1 MLNSDVNT
9 ILSEKVEYDL
19 YLFKQ
24 VLGIY
29 LSLLLYPNSKDK
41 RILLMYFYNDNVLY
55 SKLEKEILKEIKK
68 QKDNEN
74 IREICEEMIDK
85 MDKIFFRLFNY
96 NEWILDGFFDAFA
109 TNDLSRASLPPKKF
123 DVLDENSKN
132 EFVKKLKMY
141 KD

>member
-1 MLNSDVNT
+1 MLNNDVKAM
-9 ILSEKVEYDL
+9 LSEKREYDL

-24 VLGIY
+24 VLGTY

-41 RILLMYFYNDNVLY
+41 RILLMYFYDENVLY

-68 QKDNEN
+68 QKDNES
-74 IREICEEMIDK
+74 IRVICEEMIDK
-85 MDKIFFRLFNY
+85 MDKIFFHLFNY
-96 NEWILDGFFDAFA
+96 NEWILDGFFDAFV
-109 TNDLSRASLPPKKF
+109 TNDLSRACLPPKQF

-132 EFVKKLKMY
+132 EFVKKIRMY